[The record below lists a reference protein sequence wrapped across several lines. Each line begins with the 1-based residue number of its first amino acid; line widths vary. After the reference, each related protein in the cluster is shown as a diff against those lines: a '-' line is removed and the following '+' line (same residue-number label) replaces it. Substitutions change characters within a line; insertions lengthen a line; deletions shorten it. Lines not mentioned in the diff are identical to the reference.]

1 MQKHNCFSSESIWCV
16 IPVYN
21 NRETVREVALACR
34 HRLEH
39 VIVVDDGSTDV
50 DVASLFEGSDVIVL
64 KHETNQG
71 KGKAILSALK
81 YVIAKSGR
89 FMITLDGDGQHDPKD
104 LEKFIPLLREDETVL
119 VVGCRNFAYSHI
131 PSGSRF
137 GRAFANFWLHV
148 ETGVSVDDCQ
158 SGFRAYP
165 VRYLNALKLTGAH
178 YDFETEVLA
187 KALWAGLTVK
197 TVAIDVWYPKEGKRV
212 SHFKPF
218 LDNFRISC
226 MHTYLV
232 ARSLLP
238 LPHRKLVQDPSKR
251 FSFDV
256 LRHPV
261 ALIKMLL
268 KENTTPE
275 GLAAAAGV
283 GVLLATLPLLFV
295 HTIVILY
302 VTARLH
308 LNKIMAVSIQSLCM
322 PPFVPVACI
331 ELGHYMK
338 YGRWLTEVSME
349 AVFGQIPGRL
359 ADWLLGSLIIGPV
372 LAVVVGVCV
381 FFVARAVQEKKSRTI
396 LSNEAITNEIRNG

>member
-1 MQKHNCFSSESIWCV
+1 VTAN
-16 IPVYN
+16 
-21 NRETVREVALACR
+21 
-34 HRLEH
+34 
-39 VIVVDDGSTDV
+39 G
-50 DVASLFEGSDVIVL
+50 
-64 KHETNQG
+64 
-71 KGKAILSALK
+71 
-81 YVIAKSGR
+81 GR
-89 FMITLDGDGQHDPKD
+89 FMITVDGDGQHDPKD
-104 LEKFIPLLREDETVL
+104 LEKFIPLLQEDETVL
-119 VVGCRNFAYSHI
+119 VVGCRNFSYSHI
-131 PSGSRF
+131 PPGSRF
-137 GRAFANFWLHV
+137 GRAFANFWLRV

-165 VRYLNALKLTGAH
+165 VQYLNALKLTGAH

-226 MHTYLV
+226 MHAYLV

-283 GVLLATLPLLFV
+283 GVLLATLPLLFI

-308 LNKIMAVSIQSLCM
+308 LNKIMAVSIQNLCN
-322 PPFVPVACI
+322 PPLVPLACI
-331 ELGHYMK
+331 ELGHYIK
-338 YGRWLTEVSME
+338 YGRWLTAVSRE
-349 AVFGQIPGRL
+349 GVFGQISIGL
-359 ADWLLGSLIIGPV
+359 SDWLLGSLIVGPI
-372 LAVVVGVCV
+372 LAAVVGIGV
-381 FFVARAVQEKKSRTI
+381 FFIARAVHEKKSPAI
-396 LSNEAITNEIRNG
+396 LNNESLVNEIHP

>member
-1 MQKHNCFSSESIWCV
+1 MRHHNYSPSEAVWCV

-21 NRETVREVALACR
+21 NRNTVHDVALACR
-34 HRLEH
+34 KYLEH
-39 VIVVDDGSTDV
+39 VIIVDDGSTDA
-50 DVASLFEGSDVIVL
+50 DIAFLFEGSDITVL
-64 KHETNQG
+64 KHEINLG
-71 KGKAILSALK
+71 KGRAILTALR
-81 YVIAKSGR
+81 YVTAKGGC

-104 LEKFIPLLREDETVL
+104 LEKFIPLLQEDEAAL
-119 VVGCRNFAYSHI
+119 VVGCRDFSHSHI

-137 GRAFANFWLHV
+137 GRAFANFWLRV

-226 MHTYLV
+226 MHTYLI
-232 ARSLLP
+232 ARRLLP
-238 LPHRKLVQDPSKR
+238 LPHRKLVQDSSKR

-256 LRHPV
+256 FRHPFTF
-261 ALIKMLL
+261 IKRLL
-268 KENTTPE
+268 KENATPE

-283 GVLLATLPLLFV
+283 GILLATLPLLFV

-308 LNKIMAVSIQSLCM
+308 LNKIIAVSIQNLCN
-322 PPFVPVACI
+322 PPLVPLVCI

-338 YGRWLTEVSME
+338 YGRWLTEISKE
-349 AVFGQIPGRL
+349 GVFRQISVWL
-359 ADWLLGSLIIGPV
+359 VDWLLGSLIVGPV
-372 LAVVVGVCV
+372 LAVVVGICV
-381 FFVARAVQEKKSRTI
+381 FFIARAVQEKKSLTI
-396 LSNEAITNEIRNG
+396 LNNESFVNEVNP

>member
-1 MQKHNCFSSESIWCV
+1 MQPHNYSPSEAVWCV

-21 NRETVREVALACR
+21 NRETVRDVALACR
-34 HRLEH
+34 HCLEH
-39 VIVVDDGSTDV
+39 VIVVDDGSTDI
-50 DVASLFEGSDVIVL
+50 DVASLLEGSDITVL
-64 KHETNQG
+64 KHETNLG
-71 KGKAILSALK
+71 KGRAILTALRH
-81 YVIAKSGR
+81 VTAKGGR

-104 LEKFIPLLREDETVL
+104 LEKFIPLLQEDETAL
-119 VVGCRNFAYSHI
+119 VVGCRDFSYPHI

-137 GRAFANFWLHV
+137 GRVFANFWLRV

-165 VRYLNALKLTGAH
+165 VRHLNALKLTGAH

-187 KALWAGLTVK
+187 KAVWAGLTIK

-232 ARSLLP
+232 MRCLLP
-238 LPHRKLVQDPSKR
+238 WPHRKLVQDPSKR

-256 LRHPV
+256 FRHPV
-261 ALIKMLL
+261 TFIKKLL
-268 KENTTPE
+268 KENATPE
-275 GLAAAAGV
+275 GLAASAGV
-283 GVLLATLPLLFV
+283 GILLATLPLLFV
-295 HTIVILY
+295 HTIVIIY

-308 LNKIMAVSIQSLCM
+308 LNKIMAVSIQNLCN
-322 PPFVPVACI
+322 PPLVPFACI

-338 YGRWLTEVSME
+338 YGRWLTEVSKE
-349 AVFGQIPGRL
+349 DVFGQISVWL
-359 ADWLLGSLIIGPV
+359 SDWLLGSLIIGPI
-372 LAVVVGVCV
+372 LAVVVGVGV
-381 FFVARAVQEKKSRTI
+381 FFIARTVHEKKA
-396 LSNEAITNEIRNG
+396 LAMLNNESLVNEINP

>member
-1 MQKHNCFSSESIWCV
+1 MQPHNYFPPESIWCV

-21 NRETVREVALACR
+21 NRETVRDVALACR
-34 HRLEH
+34 HCLEH

-50 DVASLFEGSDVIVL
+50 DVASLLEGSDITVL
-64 KHETNQG
+64 RHETNEG
-71 KGKAILSALK
+71 KGRAILSALRHVTEK
-81 YVIAKSGR
+81 GGR
-89 FMITLDGDGQHDPKD
+89 FLITLDGDGQHDPKD
-104 LEKFIPLLREDETVL
+104 LGKFIPLLQEDETAL
-119 VVGCRNFAYSHI
+119 VVGCRDFSYSHI

-137 GRAFANFWLHV
+137 GRAFANFWLRV

-187 KALWAGLTVK
+187 KALWAGLTIK

-232 ARSLLP
+232 MRCLLP
-238 LPHRKLVQDPSKR
+238 LSHRKLVQDPSKR

-256 LRHPV
+256 FRHPV
-261 ALIKMLL
+261 VFIKSLL

-283 GVLLATLPLLFV
+283 GILLATLPLLFV
-295 HTIVILY
+295 HTIVIIY
-302 VTARLH
+302 VTTRLH
-308 LNKIMAVSIQSLCM
+308 LNKIMAVSIQNLCN
-322 PPFVPVACI
+322 PPLVPLACI

-338 YGRWLTEVSME
+338 YGRWLTEVSKE
-349 AVFGQIPGRL
+349 GVFGQISVWL
-359 ADWLLGSLIIGPV
+359 SDWLLGSLIVGPV
-372 LAVVVGVCV
+372 LAAVVGIGV
-381 FFVARAVQEKKSRTI
+381 FFIARAVHEKKSTAI
-396 LSNEAITNEIRNG
+396 LSNESLVNEINP